1 MQFLDDVQVDLLIE
15 ATQADSRNTILTA
28 PRLTMHNGQMAWIS
42 VQTQQTYVQNL
53 NLSTNAGAI
62 GFTPELGTIN
72 TGFSFMVRGV
82 ISADRR
88 YVTLEVIFDIGD
100 LLELKKSDAFGAVAA
115 GGGDNSSSSQTT
127 PVFIDLPITLSHRI
141 RTTVSVPDKGSAL
154 LGGQRSVK
162 EYETEIGVPVLSKIP
177 YINRFFTNRTT
188 SREEKSLLILLRPE
202 IIIQQESEEML
213 FSHRIL
219 DAGVQDSFNR

>member
-1 MQFLDDVQVDLLIE
+1 
-15 ATQADSRNTILTA
+15 
-28 PRLTMHNGQMAWIS
+28 
-42 VQTQQTYVQNL
+42 
-53 NLSTNAGAI
+53 
-62 GFTPELGTIN
+62 
-72 TGFSFMVRGV
+72 
-82 ISADRR
+82 
-88 YVTLEVIFDIGD
+88 
-100 LLELKKSDAFGAVAA
+100 
-115 GGGDNSSSSQTT
+115 
-127 PVFIDLPITLSHRI
+127 
-141 RTTVSVPDKGSAL
+141 VPDKGSAL